1 MTSLIFGQFQK
12 YSILTEIGLFFG
24 NFLETLW
31 SVLEEKMD
39 FIFHRWVKKHFE
51 KIIEKKLLEIF
62 L

>member
-24 NFLETLW
+24 NFLETFW

-51 KIIEKKLLEIF
+51 KKKN
-62 L
+62 